1 MKYYFF
7 FIILL
12 IITLLVICIDIKY
25 LLNLKILNLFLKENQ
40 INKIE
45 QKLNKTNFNNNVLN
59 NLFTNTN
66 ISLILK

>member
-7 FIILL
+7 LIILL
-12 IITLLVICIDIKY
+12 IIALIVICIDIKY

-45 QKLNKTNFNNNVLN
+45 QKLNKNDFDNNILN
-59 NLFTNTN
+59 NLYTNTN